1 MTNTSIRNGQKLNT
15 KYTLQNTSPSPN
27 PYPSR
32 ASGGCN
38 FNKLTTSAVKCTTKM
53 VVPGTKIG
61 DSLKVNLPASASLAS
76 LLDWSFCVT
85 YRAPIKLLYQTEEIL
100 SKHRREKEK

>member
-27 PYPSR
+27 LYPSR

-38 FNKLTTSAVKCTTKM
+38 FSKLTTSAVKCTTKM

-76 LLDWSFCVT
+76 SLDWSFFVT